1 MNKHS
6 LQVAVVGMMK
16 TNCYIL
22 SNTETKETIIVDPGD
37 QGDRIV
43 EYCLKE
49 GLRPAAILLT
59 HGHFDHISG
68 AKALIDAFRLPVYAH
83 EAEEEL
89 LAEPEM
95 NMSFRVGRERVT
107 LAADVLLTDGEE
119 LSLAGFAIKAIHTPG
134 HTSGGMCYYLPE
146 QEIIFTGDTLFW
158 NTYGRTDLPTSSFVE
173 LKSSMIN
180 KLFLLPEE
188 TAAYPGHGKSTTIG
202 AEKKSN
208 PIWEDEE

>member
-37 QGDRIV
+37 QGDRIA
-43 EYCLKE
+43 EFCLKE
-49 GLRPAAILLT
+49 GLRPVGILLT

-68 AKALIDAFRLPVYAH
+68 AKALTDAFRLPIYAS

-89 LAEPEM
+89 LADPGM
-95 NMSFRVGRERVT
+95 NMSFKVGRDRVA
-107 LAADVLLTDGEE
+107 LVADVLLADGEE
-119 LSLAGFAIKAIHTPG
+119 LSLAGFAIKVIHTPG
-134 HTSGGMCYYLPE
+134 HTGGGMCYYLPTE
-146 QEIIFTGDTLFW
+146 GIAFTGDTLFW
-158 NTYGRTDLPTSSFVE
+158 NTYGRTDLPTSSFAE
-173 LKSSMIN
+173 LKSSLIN
-180 KLFLLPEE
+180 KLFVLPEE
-188 TAAYPGHGKSTTIG
+188 TAVYPGHGKSTTIG
-202 AEKKSN
+202 MEKKTN

>member
-37 QGDRIV
+37 QGDRIA
-43 EYCLKE
+43 EFCLKE
-49 GLRPAAILLT
+49 GLRPKAILLT

-68 AKALIDAFRLPVYAH
+68 AKALTDAFRLPVYAS

-89 LAEPEM
+89 LADPGM
-95 NMSFRVGRERVT
+95 NMSFKVGRDRVT
-107 LAADVLLTDGEE
+107 LVADVLLADGEE
-119 LSLAGFAIKAIHTPG
+119 LSLAGFAIKVIHTPG
-134 HTSGGMCYYLPE
+134 HTGGGMCYYLPTE
-146 QEIIFTGDTLFW
+146 GITFTGDTLFW
-158 NTYGRTDLPTSSFVE
+158 NTYGRTDLPTSSFAE
-173 LKSSMIN
+173 LKSSLIN
-180 KLFLLPEE
+180 KLFVLPEE
-188 TAAYPGHGKSTTIG
+188 TAVYPGHGKSTTIG
-202 AEKKSN
+202 VEKKTN

>member
-22 SNTETKETIIVDPGD
+22 SNTETKETIIVDFGD

-43 EYCLKE
+43 QYCLDE
-49 GLRPAAILLT
+49 GLRPAVILLT

-68 AKALIDAFRLPVYAH
+68 VKALTDAFHLPVYAS
-83 EAEEEL
+83 EAEEEV

-119 LSLAGFAIKAIHTPG
+119 LSLAGFAIRAIHTPG
-134 HTSGGMCYYLPE
+134 HTGGGMCYYLPAE
-146 QEIIFTGDTLFW
+146 GIVFTGDTLFW
-158 NTYGRTDLPTSSFVE
+158 NTYGRTDLPTSSFAE
-173 LKSSMIN
+173 LKSSMTG
-180 KLFLLPEE
+180 KLFVLPEE
-188 TAAYPGHGKSTTIG
+188 TAAYPGHGKATTIG